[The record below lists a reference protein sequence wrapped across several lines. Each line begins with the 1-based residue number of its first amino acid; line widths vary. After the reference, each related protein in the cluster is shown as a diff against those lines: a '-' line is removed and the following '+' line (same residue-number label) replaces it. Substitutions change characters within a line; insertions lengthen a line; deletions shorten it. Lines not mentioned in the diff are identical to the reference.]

1 MPKRKE
7 VPSLEKLAMKGV
19 GLFVTSFG
27 QRLIGPIRCTT
38 FSDPNKGACF
48 LQSNI
53 SFINSLLISSVPY
66 YLYDRLAIE
75 VLKAVQQLI
84 EKTKKT
90 FDQFS
95 PMHSFINEMNVVVSL
110 TGSVINAHLKTIDFT
125 SWPKMMRYVLYKSL
139 SNMPG
144 VENLNLGSC
153 LGGWSNHDKM
163 FLDALGNMKNL
174 HTLCLCFDC
183 TDQIIQILG
192 DNCPKLQNLDVT
204 SSRSVTERS
213 VMSLLKCKELRELQ
227 LYRTSMSVAGYAQLL
242 IGLPKLQ
249 DFGRCDEFGSILK
262 HIYNTNPSA
271 GPFEIKKFQSRDIT
285 TEHLKLLVYMCPNLY
300 HVSIFH
306 DEQIWNIT
314 LLTVLQNLTELKLLS
329 CDFYTDNV
337 KQLLEIKG
345 SKITSLHLEHVEEI
359 DLNALMYI
367 SQFCPKLRNLV
378 LYNCDFLA
386 HTSLFANPDRLK
398 IKPFQNLERV
408 FCVADSASLHLE
420 FLLNHCVNIKNIH
433 LGSSTGLGHDLMARI
448 FTRNSMRHLEEL
460 RILYSSDFSIC
471 TVKLILANCPKLRVL
486 SELESWNGIT
496 KEELKY
502 FKEYIETHNYA
513 LDIRPTLSY

>member
-7 VPSLEKLAMKGV
+7 VRSLEELSLKAV
-19 GLFVTSFG
+19 GLYVTCIG
-27 QRLIGPIRCTT
+27 QRLIAPICINPSTGVRI
-38 FSDPNKGACF
+38 
-48 LQSNI
+48 LQTNI
-53 SFINSLLISSVPY
+53 NTLNSLLISSVPF
-66 YLYDRLAIE
+66 YLYDRMAIE
-75 VLKAVQQLI
+75 VLRSVQQLI

-90 FDQFS
+90 YNEYS
-95 PMHSFINEMNVVVSL
+95 PMSIFVNEMNVVVSL
-110 TGSVINAHLKTIDFT
+110 TETVINSNLKHMDFT
-125 SWPKMMRYVLYKSL
+125 AWPKMMRYVLYKSL
-139 SNMPG
+139 NKMTG
-144 VENLNLGSC
+144 LETLNLGSC
-153 LGGWSNHDKM
+153 LGDRNIHDKC
-163 FLDALGNMKNL
+163 FLDALASMKNL

-183 TDQIIQILG
+183 TDVIIQILG
-192 DNCPKLQNLDVT
+192 DNCPKLQCLDVT

-213 VMSLLKCKELRELQ
+213 ISSLLKCKELRELQ
-227 LYRTSMSVAGYAQLL
+227 LNRTSMSIAGYAQLL

-249 DFGRCDEFGSILK
+249 DLGRCDEFGAVLK
-262 HIYNTNPSA
+262 HIYDTNPSA
-271 GPFEIKKFQSRDIT
+271 GPFEIKKFQSRDMT
-285 TEHLKLLVYMCPNLY
+285 TEQLKLLVYMCPKLY

-314 LLTVLQNLTELKLLS
+314 LLTVLQHLTELKLLS

-345 SKITSLHLEHVEEI
+345 SKILSLHLEHVEEI

-398 IKPFQNLERV
+398 IKPFQYLERV

-420 FLLNHCVNIKNIH
+420 FLLTHCINIKNIH
-433 LGSSTGLGHDLMARI
+433 LGSSTGIGHDLMVKI
-448 FTRNSMRHLEEL
+448 LSRNPMRNLEEL
-460 RILYSSDFSIC
+460 RILYSSDLSIR
-471 TVKLILANCPKLRVL
+471 TVDLLLASCMNLRVL

-496 KEELKY
+496 REELKY
-502 FKEYIETHNYA
+502 FKEYIEKNNFE